1 MTCSLHTNDAGKAR
15 TLSRC
20 LYLRAED
27 LFGAL
32 ECAGLLGGE
41 DVADLVK
48 DFDATILAQDD
59 RADAFFN
66 RSVPSGQEPIPL
78 QIR

>member
-1 MTCSLHTNDAGKAR
+1 
-15 TLSRC
+15 
-20 LYLRAED
+20 
-27 LFGAL
+27 
-32 ECAGLLGGE
+32 
-41 DVADLVK
+41 LVK